1 MNFTNL
7 INQERLARTFIQ
19 LCETDSPSK
28 EEGRMAAL
36 VTELLCNA
44 GATAPFEDASAEQ
57 TGADCGNLIFR
68 FAGDSELEPL
78 FFACHLDT
86 VEPGRGIKVLRQGDR
101 FTSSGETI
109 LGSDDK
115 SGIAALIEAWQ
126 VMQENRLPHAPL
138 EFVFTTCEEI
148 GLLGAKALDPACV
161 QAKMGYALDTSGFG
175 RVIVSAPAYNRLRIT
190 VKGAAAH
197 AGLHP
202 ELGINA
208 VILAA
213 QALTAAPCGK
223 IDHETTINFGL
234 IRGGVAN
241 NIVPEEVLIEGEI
254 RSHDPEKLAR
264 LTQEV
269 EAAFRR
275 VITNWSDPSGRA
287 QGRPG
292 LDFQADLDF
301 PAMKLGMDD
310 AVIRRILAA
319 SQSIGMELRCEDAGG
334 GSDANIFN
342 SKGLATAIVATG
354 MTNVHSTAEEVS
366 LSDMTKLTELI
377 LALTAGGNQGTI
389 R

>member
-1 MNFTNL
+1 MNFNNL
-7 INQERLARTFIQ
+7 IDQNRLARTFIQ

-28 EEGRMAAL
+28 EEGRMAKL
-36 VTELLCNA
+36 VAELLCAA
-44 GATAPFEDASAEQ
+44 GADAPFEDASAAQ

-68 FAGDSELEPL
+68 FAGDSGLEPL
-78 FFACHLDT
+78 FFTCHLDT
-86 VEPGRGIKVLRQGDR
+86 VEPGRGIKVLWQGDR

-115 SGIAALIEAWQ
+115 SGIAALIEAWR
-126 VMQENRLPHAPL
+126 VIEENRLPHAPL

-148 GLLGAKALDPACV
+148 GLLGAKALDPAHV
-161 QAKMGYALDTSGFG
+161 QAQMGYALDSSGFG
-175 RVIVSAPAYNRLRIT
+175 RVIVKAPAYNRLRIT
-190 VKGAAAH
+190 VKGVAAH

-208 VILAA
+208 IILAA
-213 QALTAAPCGK
+213 QALAAVPCGR
-223 IDHETTINFGL
+223 IDHETTVNIGL
-234 IRGGVAN
+234 INGGVAN

-254 RSHDPEKLAR
+254 RSHDPDKLAR

-269 EAAFRR
+269 EAVFRR
-275 VITNWSDPSGRA
+275 VITDWSDSSGQA
-287 QGRPG
+287 QGQPS
-292 LDFQADLDF
+292 LDFQAELDF
-301 PAMKLGMDD
+301 PAMKLSMADP
-310 AVIRRILAA
+310 VIRRILAA
-319 SQSIGMELRCEDAGG
+319 GQSIGMELRCEDAGG

-377 LALTAGGNQGTI
+377 LALTAGP